1 MWAFKKSKCNICE
14 GVVGGAD
21 MNGENVISAGILEDN
36 ENEKIS
42 AEELEKKRKKIKSLK
57 NKLSK
62 NFKNLDKSTYSLV
75 ENLINELAFMSVT
88 LEENRQH
95 IEEYGVK

>member
-1 MWAFKKSKCNICE
+1 
-14 GVVGGAD
+14 
-21 MNGENVISAGILEDN
+21 MNEENVISAGILEDN

-62 NFKNLDKSTYSLV
+62 NF
-75 ENLINELAFMSVT
+75 
-88 LEENRQH
+88 
-95 IEEYGVK
+95 

>member
-42 AEELEKKRKKIKSLK
+42 AEELEKKRKKIK
-57 NKLSK
+57 
-62 NFKNLDKSTYSLV
+62 
-75 ENLINELAFMSVT
+75 
-88 LEENRQH
+88 
-95 IEEYGVK
+95 